1 MNAVNKSIPKID
13 GMGLILG
20 KPAYTDDIAPYN
32 ALIIKVLRS
41 PYSFAEIK
49 SINTDKA
56 KNLSGVECVLTY
68 KDVPRNVVT
77 RAGQGYPEPSPHDK
91 FILDKYVRYIG
102 DEVAVVAAVN
112 EKIAKEAIELIEVE
126 YNVLEPV
133 LNFEKAENHSSI
145 IHSESESH
153 QMFEIGY
160 DPSKNLA
167 AQYNMEIGKVEDV
180 LKNSDVVIKERYYT
194 QAQSHC
200 ALETHSSTAFIDYQG
215 RLNIIASTQ
224 TPFHVRRIISE
235 ALSIPISQVH
245 VIKPRI
251 GGGYGGKQA
260 LHGELIAAAVTLKT
274 NKPSK
279 LIYTRNEV
287 FESTYSRHPMRFDI
301 TIGADKKGTIK
312 AIDVELL
319 SDTGAYGEHALTVF
333 MVAGSKTLPLYNKV
347 EAVRFGGKVV
357 YTNHTP
363 AGAFR
368 GYGAIQGNFALEST
382 IDRLAEKLNMS
393 PVEIRRQN
401 MIKEGE
407 TSPIFKIMG
416 EGTEG
421 IEMNVESCKL
431 DYCLERVLELIEW
444 DKKYSNKAEQT
455 SSLISPNQT
464 SLSEMTANS
473 NIANEKVRG
482 VGVAIAMQGSG
493 IPYIDMASAMLKLN
507 DGGFFNLLIGA
518 TDLGTGSDTILAQI
532 AAEALGVAVD
542 KIIVYSSDTDTTPFD
557 TGAYA
562 SSTTYISG
570 HAVRKTAEKMK
581 NLIKEEGA
589 RRFKVSN
596 EMVEFNGTDIV
607 TKDGTRRV
615 SFKDLSNQLYYND
628 GQKQLIA
635 SSSYVGTKSPPPFM
649 AAAVEVEVD
658 RETGKVEVL
667 DYSAVI
673 DCGTTI
679 NPNLARV
686 QVEGAIV
693 QGIGMTLY
701 EDVKYHSN
709 GKLLT
714 NNFINYKIPTRKEIN
729 NIRVE
734 FADSFEPSGPYGAK
748 SVGEIGIDTPPAAI
762 ANAIYN
768 AVGVRITSLPITP
781 EKVLMALKSKEKVK
795 KA

>member
-1 MNAVNKSIPKID
+1 MSEVNKCIPKID

-20 KPAYTDDIAPYN
+20 KPAYTDDVAPYN

-56 KNLSGVECVLTY
+56 KNISGVECVLTY
-68 KDVPRNVVT
+68 KDVPRNAVT

-91 FILDKYVRYIG
+91 FVLDKYVRYIG

-112 EKIAKEAIELIEVE
+112 EKIAQEAIELIEVE

-133 LNFEKAENHSSI
+133 LDFEKAENHSSI
-145 IHSESESH
+145 IHPESEAH

-160 DPSKNLA
+160 NPSKNLA
-167 AQYNMEIGKVEDV
+167 AQYNMEVGKVEDI
-180 LKNSDVVIKERYYT
+180 LNNSDVVVKQRYYT
-194 QAQSHC
+194 QAQAHC
-200 ALETHSSTAFIDYQG
+200 ALEAHSSTAFIDYQG
-215 RLNIIASTQ
+215 RLNIISSTQ

-235 ALSIPISQVH
+235 ALSIPISKVH

-260 LHGELIAAAVTLKT
+260 IHGELIAAAVTLKT

-287 FESTYSRHPMRFDI
+287 FESTYSRHLMRFDI
-301 TIGADKKGTIK
+301 IIGADKKGNIK

-333 MVAGSKTLPLYNKV
+333 MVAGSKTLPMYNKV
-347 EAVRFGGKVV
+347 EAVRFGGKTV

-382 IDRLAEKLNMS
+382 IDMLAEKLNMS
-393 PVEIRRQN
+393 GVEIRRQN
-401 MIKEGE
+401 MIREGQ

-421 IEMNVESCKL
+421 IEMNVDSCKL
-431 DYCLERVLELIEW
+431 DYCLDRVLDLIKW
-444 DKKYSNKAEQT
+444 DKKYPNKNMADG
-455 SSLISPNQT
+455 
-464 SLSEMTANS
+464 
-473 NIANEKVRG
+473 KVRG
-482 VGVAIAMQGSG
+482 VGMAIAMQGSG
-493 IPYIDMASAMLKLN
+493 IPYIDMAAAVLKLN

-532 AAEALGVAVD
+532 AAEALGVTVD

-581 NLIKEEGA
+581 KLIEEEGA

-596 EMVEFNGTDIV
+596 EMVQFNGTDVV
-607 TKDGTRRV
+607 TKDGTQRV
-615 SFKDLSNQLYYND
+615 SLKDLSNQLYYNHD
-628 GQKQLIA
+628 QKQLIA
-635 SSSYVGTKSPPPFM
+635 SSSYVGKKSPPPFM
-649 AAAVEVEVD
+649 AGAVEVEVD

-667 DYSAVI
+667 DYSAVV

-679 NPNLARV
+679 NPNLARI

-709 GKLLT
+709 GKLIT

-768 AVGVRITSLPITP
+768 AVGVRLTSLPITP
-781 EKVLMALKSKEKVK
+781 EKVLIALKSKEKVEK
-795 KA
+795 ENENPQ